1 MEKEANSETSNSGVI
16 IIRIKIKIYFN
27 LDYFY
32 SLTYYSVIVYFFHG
46 QREKRERLVE
56 VGGSGGFNISK

>member
-16 IIRIKIKIYFN
+16 MIRIKIYFN

>member
-1 MEKEANSETSNSGVI
+1 MEKEANSDTSNSGVI
-16 IIRIKIKIYFN
+16 MIRIKIYFN
-27 LDYFY
+27 LDYCY
-32 SLTYYSVIVYFFHG
+32 YLTYYSVIVYFFHG